1 MEPPVSEPRA
11 KKVSPAATAAH
22 EPPEDPPGTCSVF
35 HGFFVGPNQDVSVV
49 LPIANSSI
57 FVLPSRIAPA
67 FLRFSAASAE
77 YGGTNPLKILE
88 LHVVSIP
95 SVQILSL
102 IAMERPPAVR
112 SGCHRQSVSG
122 SHPPVPVLP
131 PRSALPKHELY
142 LHIYESVPE
151 MPVPPPGRRFDFSL
165 ISFPSSSAVN
175 SEIPIL
181 FLHIAACI
189 STSFYSSVLGTLYC
203 FSFCSGAF
211 ESIASDSSPFSTT
224 SSRNTL

>member
-1 MEPPVSEPRA
+1 MPVTPQKELGWRMEPPVSEPRA

-35 HGFFVGPNQDVSVV
+35 HGFFVDPNQDVSVV

-102 IAMERPPAVR
+102 IAIGTPASGPVR
-112 SGCHRQSVSG
+112 MPSSICFWISSACASAASSVS
-122 SHPPVPVLP
+122 V
-131 PRSALPKHELY
+131 
-142 LHIYESVPE
+142 
-151 MPVPPPGRRFDFSL
+151 
-165 ISFPSSSAVN
+165 
-175 SEIPIL
+175 
-181 FLHIAACI
+181 
-189 STSFYSSVLGTLYC
+189 T
-203 FSFCSGAF
+203 
-211 ESIASDSSPFSTT
+211 
-224 SSRNTL
+224 